1 MAFAHVH
8 FFLYLCSQII
18 KSSMKKLF
26 SFFALSF
33 LTISGVL
40 AQSNLRVVAATPI
53 DTIDVVCHDLVLNTD
68 FIGLFK
74 MAYIFANNSEY
85 ELTGAINNVDSIPP
99 GTYTDCF
106 MDLKHIATQTQIP
119 AISVT
124 LTLAID
130 ANRNCVIT
138 GQMLG
143 EDNICYNLHL
153 SWTPPI
159 STDTVHIAFDKSAS
173 VAYYPDLEHDFMLVN
188 QNDAYEIALDIIGVP
203 MDSSFTEKNLNIGFC
218 LIADKTTQDTIKIAS
233 AEGRVWQA
241 NDTTYLSANVAGF
254 DAVTYSIDLWYAV
267 PEVTQTQAL
276 TISDATFYNKLEE
289 EGFYALIGKTE
300 DQSLEFAISL
310 LGSTEEDI
318 PGTYINDGLFGAFTG
333 ENYDF
338 INYIGG
344 NYATYIAKWNVDKND
359 YDVLSIEK
367 GNAKVTMDG
376 EQNVTLVGTFI
387 AQDGV
392 QYNITLTTKVDIPRL
407 DDDMTSGS
415 IDCVITGDDITLE
428 DMTAENGTIF
438 FDVMTDNALMALY
451 FYAEAADPEIVIP
464 EGTYYIDESHDY
476 FTVNAS
482 DGSIGTYPTFYATH
496 NGMDFTSM
504 YFFVSGTVEVVNKQ
518 GKLYMEINARN
529 SYNVPAHIIYDASVT
544 TGMLDTR
551 VPTPDTQKVLRD
563 GQLLIIRNGNAFNLL
578 GARVGI

>member
-1 MAFAHVH
+1 
-8 FFLYLCSQII
+8 
-18 KSSMKKLF
+18 MKKLLIIL
-26 SFFALSF
+26 ALSL
-33 LTISGVL
+33 LTVSTAVS
-40 AQSNLRVVAATPI
+40 QSHQRVVTAPI
-53 DTIDVVCHDLVLNTD
+53 DTIDVVCHDLELNTD
-68 FIGLFK
+68 FLSLFK
-74 MAYIFANNSEY
+74 MAYIFANNDEY
-85 ELTGAINNVDSIPP
+85 ELTGAIYADSIPP
-99 GTYTDCF
+99 GTYTNCV

-119 AISVT
+119 AVSVT

-153 SWTPPI
+153 SWTPPT
-159 STDTVHIAFDKSAS
+159 STDTVKIAFDNSAW
-173 VAYYPDLEHDFMLVN
+173 VAYYPDLEHDFMLSN
-188 QNDAYEIALDIIGVP
+188 QNEEYDVALDIRRVAMG
-203 MDSSFTEKNLNIGFC
+203 DTFDEGNLNIAYC
-218 LIADKTTQDTIKIAS
+218 LITNKLTRDTVKIAS

-338 INYIGG
+338 LHFIGG

-438 FDVMTDNALMALY
+438 FDVMTNNTLMALY

-464 EGTYYIDESHDY
+464 EGTYYIDDTQDY

-504 YFFVSGTVEVVNKQ
+504 YFFVSGTVEVINKQ

-529 SYNVPAHIIYDASVT
+529 SYNVPAHIIYDGSVT
-544 TGMLDTR
+544 TGILDTQI
-551 VPTPDTQKVLRD
+551 PTPDTHKVLRD
-563 GQLLIIRNGNAFNLL
+563 GQLLIIRNGNAFNLM
-578 GARVGI
+578 GARVQ

>member
-1 MAFAHVH
+1 
-8 FFLYLCSQII
+8 
-18 KSSMKKLF
+18 MKKLLIIL
-26 SFFALSF
+26 ALSL
-33 LTISGVL
+33 LTVSTAVS
-40 AQSNLRVVAATPI
+40 QSNQRVVTAPI
-53 DTIDVVCHDLVLNTD
+53 DTIDVVCHDLELNTD
-68 FIGLFK
+68 FLSLFK
-74 MAYIFANNSEY
+74 MAYIFANNDEY
-85 ELTGAINNVDSIPP
+85 ELTGAIYADSIPP
-99 GTYTDCF
+99 GTYTNCV

-119 AISVT
+119 SVSVT
-124 LTLAID
+124 LTLDVD

-153 SWTPPI
+153 SWTPPT
-159 STDTVHIAFDKSAS
+159 STDTVKIAFDNSAW
-173 VAYYPDLEHDFMLVN
+173 VAYYPDLEHDFMLSN
-188 QNDAYEIALDIIGVP
+188 QNEEYDVALDIRRVAMG
-203 MDSSFTEKNLNIGFC
+203 DTFDEGNLNIAYC
-218 LIADKTTQDTIKIAS
+218 LITNKLTRDTVKIAS

-267 PEVTQTQAL
+267 PEVTQTQVL

-338 INYIGG
+338 LHFIGG

-415 IDCVITGDDITLE
+415 IDCVITGNDITLE

-438 FDVMTDNALMALY
+438 FDVMTDDALMALY

-464 EGTYYIDESHDY
+464 EGTYYIDDTQDY

-529 SYNVPAHIIYDASVT
+529 SYNVPAHIIYDGSVT

-551 VPTPDTQKVLRD
+551 IPTPDTQKVLRD
-563 GQLLIIRNGNAFNLL
+563 GQLLIIRNGNVFNLM
-578 GARVGI
+578 GACVQ

>member
-1 MAFAHVH
+1 
-8 FFLYLCSQII
+8 
-18 KSSMKKLF
+18 MKKLLIIL
-26 SFFALSF
+26 ALSL
-33 LTISGVL
+33 LTVSTAVS
-40 AQSNLRVVAATPI
+40 QSNQRVVTAPI
-53 DTIDVVCHDLVLNTD
+53 DTIDVVCHDLELNTD
-68 FIGLFK
+68 FLSLFK
-74 MAYIFANNSEY
+74 MAYIFANNDEY
-85 ELTGAINNVDSIPP
+85 ELTGAIYADSIPP
-99 GTYTDCF
+99 GTYTNCV

-119 AISVT
+119 AVSVT

-153 SWTPPI
+153 SWTPPT
-159 STDTVHIAFDKSAS
+159 STDTVKIAFDNSAW
-173 VAYYPDLEHDFMLVN
+173 VAYYPDLEHDFMLSN
-188 QNDAYEIALDIIGVP
+188 QNEEYDVALDIRRVAMG
-203 MDSSFTEKNLNIGFC
+203 DTFDEGNLNIAYC
-218 LIADKTTQDTIKIAS
+218 LITNKLTRDTVKIAS

-338 INYIGG
+338 LHFIGG

-438 FDVMTDNALMALY
+438 FDVMTDNTLMALY

-464 EGTYYIDESHDY
+464 EGTYYIDDSQDY
-476 FTVNAS
+476 FSVNAS

-518 GKLYMEINARN
+518 GKLYMEINALN
-529 SYNVPAHIIYDASVT
+529 SYNVPAHIIYDGSVT

-551 VPTPDTQKVLRD
+551 IPTPDTQKVLRD

-578 GARVGI
+578 GARVQ

>member
-1 MAFAHVH
+1 
-8 FFLYLCSQII
+8 
-18 KSSMKKLF
+18 MKKLLIIL
-26 SFFALSF
+26 ALSL
-33 LTISGVL
+33 LTVSTAVS
-40 AQSNLRVVAATPI
+40 QSHQRVVTAPI
-53 DTIDVVCHDLVLNTD
+53 DTIDVVCHDLELNTD
-68 FIGLFK
+68 FLSLFK
-74 MAYIFANNSEY
+74 MAYIFANNDEY
-85 ELTGAINNVDSIPP
+85 ELTGAIYADSIPP
-99 GTYTDCF
+99 GTYTNCV

-119 AISVT
+119 AVSVT

-153 SWTPPI
+153 SWTPPT
-159 STDTVHIAFDKSAS
+159 STDTVKIAFDNSAW
-173 VAYYPDLEHDFMLVN
+173 VAYYPDLEHDFMLSN
-188 QNDAYEIALDIIGVP
+188 QNEEYDVALDIRRVAMG
-203 MDSSFTEKNLNIGFC
+203 DTFDEGNLNIAYC
-218 LIADKTTQDTIKIAS
+218 LITNKLTRDTVKIAS

-267 PEVTQTQAL
+267 PEVTQTQTL

-338 INYIGG
+338 LHFIGG

-438 FDVMTDNALMALY
+438 FDVMTDNTLMALY

-464 EGTYYIDESHDY
+464 EGTYYIDDSQDY
-476 FTVNAS
+476 FSVNAS

-529 SYNVPAHIIYDASVT
+529 SYNVPAHIIYDGSVT

-551 VPTPDTQKVLRD
+551 IPTPDTQKVLRD
-563 GQLLIIRNGNAFNLL
+563 GQLLIIRNGNAFNLM
-578 GARVGI
+578 GARVQ

>member
-1 MAFAHVH
+1 
-8 FFLYLCSQII
+8 
-18 KSSMKKLF
+18 MKKLLIIL
-26 SFFALSF
+26 ALSL
-33 LTISGVL
+33 LTVSTAVS
-40 AQSNLRVVAATPI
+40 QSNQRVVTAAPI
-53 DTIDVVCHDLVLNTD
+53 ETIDVVCHDLELNTD
-68 FIGLFK
+68 FLSLFK

-106 MDLKHIATQTQIP
+106 MDLKHIATQTKIS
-119 AISVT
+119 AVSVT

-153 SWTPPI
+153 SWTPPV
-159 STDTVHIAFDKSAS
+159 STDTAHIAFDNSAW
-173 VAYYPDLEHDFMLVN
+173 VAYYPDLEHDFMLSN
-188 QNDAYEIALDIIGVP
+188 QNEEYDVALDIRRVAMG
-203 MDSSFTEKNLNIGFC
+203 DTFDERNLNIAYC
-218 LIADKTTQDTIKIAS
+218 LITNKLTRDTVKIAS

-241 NDTTYLSANVAGF
+241 NDTTYLSADVAGF

-338 INYIGG
+338 LHFIGG
-344 NYATYIAKWNVDKND
+344 NYATYIAKWNADKND

-438 FDVMTDNALMALY
+438 FDVMTDKELLALY
-451 FYAEAADPEIVIP
+451 FYVEEADPEIVIP
-464 EGTYYIDESHDY
+464 EGTYYIDESQDY

-529 SYNVPAHIIYDASVT
+529 SYNVPAHIIYDGSVT

-551 VPTPDTQKVLRD
+551 IPTPDTQKVLRD
-563 GQLLIIRNGNAFNLL
+563 GQLLIIRNGNAFNLM
-578 GARVGI
+578 GARVQ

>member
-1 MAFAHVH
+1 
-8 FFLYLCSQII
+8 
-18 KSSMKKLF
+18 MKKLLIIL
-26 SFFALSF
+26 ALS
-33 LTISGVL
+33 LLIVSTAVS
-40 AQSNLRVVAATPI
+40 QSHQRVVTAAPI
-53 DTIDVVCHDLVLNTD
+53 DTIEVVCHDLELNTD
-68 FIGLFK
+68 FLSLFK

-106 MDLKHIATQTQIP
+106 MDLKHIATQTKIP
-119 AISVT
+119 AVSVT
-124 LTLAID
+124 LSLAID

-138 GQMLG
+138 GEMLG

-153 SWTPPI
+153 SWTPPV

-173 VAYYPDLEHDFMLVN
+173 VAYYPDLEHDFMLSN
-188 QNDAYEIALDIIGVP
+188 QNEEYDVALDIRRVAMG
-203 MDSSFTEKNLNIGFC
+203 DTFDEGNLNIAYC
-218 LIADKTTQDTIKIAS
+218 LITNKLTRDTVKIAS

-267 PEVTQTQAL
+267 PEVTQTHTL

-318 PGTYINDGLFGAFTG
+318 PGTYINDGLFGAFMG

-338 INYIGG
+338 LHFIGG

-415 IDCVITGDDITLE
+415 IDCVITGDDITGDDITLE

-438 FDVMTDNALMALY
+438 FDVMTDKELLALY
-451 FYAEAADPEIVIP
+451 FYVEEADPEIVIP
-464 EGTYYIDESHDY
+464 EGTYYIDESQDY

-529 SYNVPAHIIYDASVT
+529 SYNVPAHIIYDGSAT
-544 TGMLDTR
+544 TDLLDTR
-551 VPTPDTQKVLRD
+551 IPIPDTRKTIQN
-563 GQLLIIRNGNAFNLL
+563 GQLLILRNGETYNVL
-578 GARVGI
+578 GAKL

>member
-1 MAFAHVH
+1 
-8 FFLYLCSQII
+8 
-18 KSSMKKLF
+18 MKKLLIIL
-26 SFFALSF
+26 ALSL
-33 LTISGVL
+33 LTVSTAVS
-40 AQSNLRVVAATPI
+40 QSHQRVVTTAPI
-53 DTIDVVCHDLVLNTD
+53 DTIEVVCHDLELNTD
-68 FIGLFK
+68 FLSLFK

-106 MDLKHIATQTQIP
+106 MDLKHIATQTKIP
-119 AISVT
+119 AVSVT

-153 SWTPPI
+153 SWTPPV

-218 LIADKTTQDTIKIAS
+218 LIADKTTQDTIKVAS
-233 AEGRVWQA
+233 ANGRVWQS
-241 NDTTYLSANVAGF
+241 NDTTYLSADVAGF

-267 PEVTQTQAL
+267 PEVTQTHTL

-310 LGSTEEDI
+310 LSSTEEDI
-318 PGTYINDGLFGAFTG
+318 PGTYINDGLFGGFTG
-333 ENYDF
+333 KNYDF

-344 NYATYIAKWNVDKND
+344 SYSTYIAKWNADKND

-367 GNAKVTMDG
+367 GNAKVTMDE

-387 AQDGV
+387 TRDGV

-407 DDDMTSGS
+407 DDDMTEGA

-428 DMTAENGTIF
+428 DKTAENGSIF
-438 FDVMTDNALMALY
+438 FDVMTDNVLMALY
-451 FYAEAADPEIVIP
+451 FYAEAADPDIVIP
-464 EGTYYIDESHDY
+464 EGIYYIDDSEDY
-476 FTVNAS
+476 FSVNAS
-482 DGSIGTYPTFYATH
+482 DGSISTYPSFYATH
-496 NGMDFTSM
+496 NGNDFTSM
-504 YFFVSGTVEVVNKQ
+504 YFFVSGTVEVKNKN

-529 SYNVPAHIIYDASVT
+529 SYNVPAHIIYDGSAT
-544 TGMLDTR
+544 TGLLDTR
-551 VPTPDTQKVLRD
+551 IPIPDTRKTIQN
-563 GQLLIIRNGNAFNLL
+563 GQLLILRNGETYNVL
-578 GARVGI
+578 GAKL

>member
-119 AISVT
+119 AVSVT
-124 LTLAID
+124 LTLAVD

-138 GQMLG
+138 GEMLG

-159 STDTVHIAFDKSAS
+159 STDTVHIAFEKSAS
-173 VAYYPDLEHDFMLVN
+173 VAYYPDLEHDFMLSN
-188 QNDAYEIALDIIGVP
+188 QNEEYNIALDIRRVAMG
-203 MDSSFTEKNLNIGFC
+203 DTFDERNLNIAYC
-218 LIADKTTQDTIKIAS
+218 LITNKLTQDTVKIAS
-233 AEGRVWQA
+233 AKGRVWQA

-289 EGFYALIGKTE
+289 EGYFALTGMIE
-300 DQSLEFAISL
+300 DKSLEFAISL
-310 LGSTEEDI
+310 LGDTEDDI
-318 PGTYINDGLFGAFTG
+318 PGTYINDGLFGGFTG

-338 INYIGG
+338 INYVGG
-344 NYATYIAKWNVDKND
+344 NYATYIAKWNPDKND

-367 GNAKVTMDG
+367 GNAKVTMDE
-376 EQNVTLVGTFI
+376 EQNVTMEGSFI

-392 QYNITLTTKVDIPRL
+392 LYNLTLTTKVDIPRL
-407 DDDMTSGS
+407 DYDMTEGA
-415 IDCVITGDDITLE
+415 IDCVITGNDITLE
-428 DMTAENGTIF
+428 DNTAENGTIF
-438 FDVMTDNALMALY
+438 FDVLTNNELMALY
-451 FYAEAADPEIVIP
+451 FYAEEADPEIVIP
-464 EGTYYIDESHDY
+464 EGTYYIDNSEDY
-476 FTVNAS
+476 FSVKAS
-482 DGSIGTYPTFYATH
+482 DGSIGMYPTFYATH
-496 NGMDFTSM
+496 DGGNFTSM
-504 YFFVSGTVEVVNKQ
+504 YFFVSGTVDVQNKQ

-529 SYNVPAHIIYDASVT
+529 SYNVPAHIVYDGSAT
-544 TGMLDTR
+544 TGLSDTHI
-551 VPTPDTQKVLRD
+551 PTSDTQKVLRD
-563 GQLLIIRNGNAFNLL
+563 GQLLIIRNGNAFNLM
-578 GARVGI
+578 GARVQ

>member
-1 MAFAHVH
+1 
-8 FFLYLCSQII
+8 
-18 KSSMKKLF
+18 MKKLLIIL
-26 SFFALSF
+26 ALSL
-33 LTISGVL
+33 LTVSTAVS
-40 AQSNLRVVAATPI
+40 QSNQRVVTAPI
-53 DTIDVVCHDLVLNTD
+53 DTIEVVCHDLELNTD
-68 FIGLFK
+68 FLSLFK
-74 MAYIFANNSEY
+74 MAYIFANNDEY
-85 ELTGAINNVDSIPP
+85 ELTGAIYADSIPP
-99 GTYTDCF
+99 GTYTNCV

-119 AISVT
+119 SVSVT

-153 SWTPPI
+153 SWTPPT
-159 STDTVHIAFDKSAS
+159 STDTVKIAFDNSAW
-173 VAYYPDLEHDFMLVN
+173 VAYYPDLEHDFMLSN
-188 QNDAYEIALDIIGVP
+188 QNEEYDVALDIRRVAMG
-203 MDSSFTEKNLNIGFC
+203 DTFDEGNLNIAYC
-218 LIADKTTQDTIKIAS
+218 LITNKLTQDTVKIAS

-338 INYIGG
+338 LHFIGG

-407 DDDMTSGS
+407 DDDMTYGS

-428 DMTAENGTIF
+428 DMIAENGTIF
-438 FDVMTDNALMALY
+438 FDVMTNNALMALY
-451 FYAEAADPEIVIP
+451 FYVEEADPEIVIP
-464 EGTYYIDESHDY
+464 EGTYYIDDTQDY

-504 YFFVSGTVEVVNKQ
+504 YFFVSGTVEVINKQ

-529 SYNVPAHIIYDASVT
+529 SYNVPAHIIYDGSVT
-544 TGMLDTR
+544 TGLLDTQI
-551 VPTPDTQKVLRD
+551 PTPNTQKVLRN
-563 GQLLIIRNGNAFNLL
+563 GQLLIIRNGNAFNLM
-578 GARVGI
+578 GTRVQSCVQ

>member
-1 MAFAHVH
+1 
-8 FFLYLCSQII
+8 
-18 KSSMKKLF
+18 MKKLLIIL
-26 SFFALSF
+26 ALSL
-33 LTISGVL
+33 LTVSTAVS
-40 AQSNLRVVAATPI
+40 QSNQRVVTAPI
-53 DTIDVVCHDLVLNTD
+53 DTIDVVCHDLELNTD
-68 FIGLFK
+68 FLSLFK
-74 MAYIFANNSEY
+74 MAYIFANNDEY
-85 ELTGAINNVDSIPP
+85 ELTGAIYADSIPP
-99 GTYTDCF
+99 GTYTNCV

-119 AISVT
+119 SVSVT
-124 LTLAID
+124 LTLDID

-153 SWTPPI
+153 SWTPPT
-159 STDTVHIAFDKSAS
+159 STDTVKIAFDNSAW
-173 VAYYPDLEHDFMLVN
+173 VAYYPDLEHDFMLSN
-188 QNDAYEIALDIIGVP
+188 QNEEYDVALDIRRVAMG
-203 MDSSFTEKNLNIGFC
+203 DTFDEGNLNIAYC
-218 LIADKTTQDTIKIAS
+218 LITNKLTRDTVKIAS

-310 LGSTEEDI
+310 LGSSEEDI

-338 INYIGG
+338 LHFIGG

-407 DDDMTSGS
+407 DDDMTYGS

-438 FDVMTDNALMALY
+438 FDVMTNNALMALY
-451 FYAEAADPEIVIP
+451 FYVEEADPEIVIP
-464 EGTYYIDESHDY
+464 EGTYYIDDTQDY

-529 SYNVPAHIIYDASVT
+529 SYNVPAHIIYDGSVT

-563 GQLLIIRNGNAFNLL
+563 GQLLIIRNGNALNLL
-578 GARVGI
+578 GARVQSCAQ